1 MATEIQ
7 LHHIGEVVLAGLLR
21 ELHKRGDLDAESSL
35 HTDCRLAAV
44 VGQAKIG
51 QPLFFDPNVQ
61 LEAIEINHEKLL
73 FDGVHGADVLC
84 RGPGSL
90 GLALE
95 AKLGLDRMARGEFR
109 KRFLAPAS
117 LTSHTSRRFKG
128 SMVAILNYRA
138 LQTGE
143 LLPLRPAAPN
153 SVDLVPDWFLVIRRE
168 VWNERWKKGKAC
180 PPLAPNAHV
189 TIFEDIVRRHG
200 DAKRSPAPR
209 GDVAGE

>member
-1 MATEIQ
+1 MFQIDFE
-7 LHHIGEVVLAGLLR
+7 
-21 ELHKRGDLDAESSL
+21 
-35 HTDCRLAAV
+35 
-44 VGQAKIG
+44 
-51 QPLFFDPNVQ
+51 
-61 LEAIEINHEKLL
+61 LL
-73 FDGVHGADVLC
+73 FDGAHGVDVLC

-109 KRFLAPAS
+109 KRFLAPVS
-117 LTSHTSRRFKG
+117 LTTHSSRRFKG

-143 LLPLRPAAPN
+143 LLPLRTGAPN
-153 SVDLVPDWFLVIRRE
+153 SLDLVPDWFLVIRRE

-189 TIFEDIVRRHG
+189 TIFEDIVQRHG
-200 DAKRSPAPR
+200 DAKSFDALVHRLVGNDFFEAWGLGS
-209 GDVAGE
+209 V